1 MGYAGSGGTGYLLHP
16 GVSMKGYAMYL
27 DRYFEAMD
35 TVLAKVRTTQRKQ
48 IEQAGAMVAESLA
61 HGGALAVMDT
71 GHMLRHEALCRAGG
85 MLVIAPFA
93 YGLNVDNAMEQR
105 KTERS
110 AEESADLE
118 RRTVGLALDSS
129 RMKRGD
135 VLIINSNSGRTPNVI
150 EVAIQC
156 RERGIATLGITSFEQ
171 MERCA
176 VAHPSGKLIDVADL
190 CIDNGS
196 PHGDA
201 LVDVKDNE
209 RMCPGSGIASAYVF
223 WAIHAE
229 AVERLQAM
237 GVNPSIYR
245 SVHVGGHEYIEE
257 QRKQFLVKGV

>member
-1 MGYAGSGGTGYLLHP
+1 
-16 GVSMKGYAMYL
+16 MYL
-27 DRYFEAMD
+27 DTYFEAMD
-35 TVLAKVRTTQRKQ
+35 AVLAKVRGTQRAA
-48 IEQAGAMVAESLA
+48 IERVGAMVAESLA

-93 YGLNVDNAMEQR
+93 YGLNVDNAMDQR
-105 KTERS
+105 AVNRS
-110 AEESADLE
+110 AEESAELE
-118 RRTVGLALDSS
+118 RRTVALALDSS
-129 RMKRGD
+129 KLKRGD
-135 VLIINSNSGRTPNVI
+135 VLFINSNSGRTPNVI
-150 EVAIQC
+150 EVALQC
-156 RERGIATLGITSFEQ
+156 RERGIATVGIASFEQ

-176 VAHPSGKLIDVADL
+176 VAHPSGKKLVDVAGL

-201 LVDVKDNE
+201 LVDVRDNE

-245 SVHVGGHEYIEE
+245 SVHVGGHEFIEE
-257 QRKQFLVKGV
+257 QRKQFLARGI